1 MADTFTATVN
11 ALTRAL
17 SGQRRAS
24 GDDDVAV
31 HPIPPDRW
39 PVLYKL
45 TVRGSAK
52 VELDGVLSS
61 ITGHRQEGS
70 VATWVLTQEEVQS
83 LINALQIIRGVQQV
97 GVSSS

>member
-1 MADTFTATVN
+1 MAKLDRLA
-11 ALTRAL
+11 R
-17 SGQRRAS
+17 SM
-24 GDDDVAV
+24 V
-31 HPIPPDRW
+31 HFWGIW
-39 PVLYKL
+39 QQLEAYKL